1 MESYRFVFANSFSN
15 TFIFFMGVLALS
27 LALFSYLS
35 QKRKIP
41 LEWKL
46 ILLGLRVLAILLVLL
61 TLMRPGLETKKK
73 FIEKAQLF
81 VLLDQ
86 SQSMSF
92 VDQKRD
98 PSRAEQ
104 VNLRFKKNKTA
115 LEQLQKHYEVQIFDI
130 RNQLIPNEMG
140 FQIQALGYQTP
151 LSKLLKQ
158 FLGET
163 TRKRTLGVLLF
174 TDGRDTQ
181 NQDLASIGVL
191 FDQKKVPLYPV
202 GVGQAQ
208 KQSELTDIRALAIE
222 APLTTFQE
230 NTFVVHTA
238 FSLLGCAHK
247 KLKATL
253 RVEDKEVEQILFTP
267 TQDQEQKFV
276 EFSHSLPQKGLYKIS
291 VEVQPLSLEEAEEE
305 LSSENNRIETFIE
318 ILEGAIKVVYLEG
331 QNRSEYA
338 FLNRAFKQAREIQIK
353 GFLLLK
359 KFSALQ
365 EIPQTLEDWLKYDVI
380 LIGDVPATSFTQ
392 AQLETLHQAIDQG
405 GRGFLMIG
413 GFDNYGAGLYQQSPL
428 APLLPVE
435 VSPQDGQHEGR
446 IQACLT
452 PEGTQHFVLRLESD
466 PAQSVALW
474 KSFPPLEGHT
484 KILKIKPTA
493 VTLLETPEKDPLLV
507 YYPYGYGKGRT
518 MAFLADTTWRWSL
531 NIQQT
536 ESGFKN
542 FGDR

>member
-163 TRKRTLGVLLF
+163 TRKRT
-174 TDGRDTQ
+174 
-181 NQDLASIGVL
+181 
-191 FDQKKVPLYPV
+191 
-202 GVGQAQ
+202 
-208 KQSELTDIRALAIE
+208 
-222 APLTTFQE
+222 
-230 NTFVVHTA
+230 
-238 FSLLGCAHK
+238 
-247 KLKATL
+247 
-253 RVEDKEVEQILFTP
+253 
-267 TQDQEQKFV
+267 
-276 EFSHSLPQKGLYKIS
+276 
-291 VEVQPLSLEEAEEE
+291 
-305 LSSENNRIETFIE
+305 
-318 ILEGAIKVVYLEG
+318 
-331 QNRSEYA
+331 
-338 FLNRAFKQAREIQIK
+338 
-353 GFLLLK
+353 
-359 KFSALQ
+359 
-365 EIPQTLEDWLKYDVI
+365 
-380 LIGDVPATSFTQ
+380 
-392 AQLETLHQAIDQG
+392 
-405 GRGFLMIG
+405 
-413 GFDNYGAGLYQQSPL
+413 YG
-428 APLLPVE
+428 
-435 VSPQDGQHEGR
+435 
-446 IQACLT
+446 
-452 PEGTQHFVLRLESD
+452 
-466 PAQSVALW
+466 
-474 KSFPPLEGHT
+474 
-484 KILKIKPTA
+484 
-493 VTLLETPEKDPLLV
+493 
-507 YYPYGYGKGRT
+507 
-518 MAFLADTTWRWSL
+518 
-531 NIQQT
+531 
-536 ESGFKN
+536 
-542 FGDR
+542 